1 MVHYAIDH
9 RLDRVGLLAN
19 ALSELLAEPVATAY
33 KGAAFSLLKHFT
45 KWSELTNEEVRVVH
59 KLLI

>member
-1 MVHYAIDH
+1 MPSITSGP
-9 RLDRVGLLAN
+9 VGLLAI
-19 ALSELLAEPVATAY
+19 ALDELVAEPPATACP
-33 KGAAFSLLKHFT
+33 GAAFSLLRRFT